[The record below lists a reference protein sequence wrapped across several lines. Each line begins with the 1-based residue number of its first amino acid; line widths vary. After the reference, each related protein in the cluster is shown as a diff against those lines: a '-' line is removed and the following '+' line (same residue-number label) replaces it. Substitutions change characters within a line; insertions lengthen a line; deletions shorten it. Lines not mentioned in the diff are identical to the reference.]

1 MPSGSWNRTVLSPH
15 GVMTGA
21 WTRVAPHAS
30 NRFIA
35 ASRLGTWR
43 VSMPELSTI
52 YDYMRAH
59 ASLLGARILQKYPA
73 LHQFDDPVPPRI
85 ENLLRKPFP
94 AQTIAIMGL
103 AKRWREWRTGMVVA
117 ECGTGKTLI
126 SLRAIHVH
134 SEGRTSTSL
143 AMVPP
148 HLVEKWAREAFLTL
162 PRVRVFLIDDLR
174 NGGDENKS
182 HGVNEV
188 RLRHGR
194 IVREGFRT
202 TLSELRLRKESPSSR
217 RRWLSLCGRPSLFIV
232 GRERAK
238 LGYFWRH
245 AYRVPDS
252 GPYVGCV
259 VNSDTGKPVIIDDS
273 RLTAGE
279 FEKVKIAET
288 IETRGEKS
296 CRPLHSPLWQ
306 ADSDKIRRMAPIE
319 FIGRYMP
326 AWFDYA
332 ICDEI
337 HQLAGDTAQGNAL
350 GTLASYTDKIVG
362 LTGTLL
368 GGYADDLFNTLYRL
382 EARKMKERG
391 YEWGSPGRTGF
402 IQDYGVLETVT
413 RIDPADN
420 ACSKAKTTVT
430 VRRKPGASP
439 LLFGEFLMQLCAF
452 VFLEDISAE
461 LPPYEES
468 FVSMPMDERMRI
480 AYQALEDAI
489 RKALKE
495 HKGNR
500 SVLSTML
507 NTLLLYPDHP
517 YGLGT
522 LYGSE
527 FDPELKR
534 NVRFII
540 AETRDLPAEQLYS
553 KERKL
558 IEEVKR
564 ELAEGHRCQVF
575 AVYTQKR
582 DVTARLERILSNE
595 GIRTAVLRATV
606 DTAKREAWYARQIK
620 EGVQVV
626 ISHPKLVETGLD
638 LLDFPTILFYE
649 SGYSLH
655 TLRQASRR
663 SWRIGQRRPVRVKF
677 LCYEGTMQTA
687 CLRLMGKKLLVALTM
702 EGKFAG
708 EGLQNIDE
716 DDDMLSSMAR
726 ELVERNGIGETA
738 DAVWKALNTEH
749 QKLFPGASRLVD
761 DSCSIEVPTSLLT
774 AQADPAALVEEV
786 IAGDAALIFGQ
797 RPGSLSGRRARGRQT
812 VAGQASLFE

>member
-1 MPSGSWNRTVLSPH
+1 MPV
-15 GVMTGA
+15 
-21 WTRVAPHAS
+21 
-30 NRFIA
+30 
-35 ASRLGTWR
+35 
-43 VSMPELSTI
+43 LSTI
-52 YDYMRAH
+52 YDYMRAN
-59 ASLLGARILQKYPA
+59 ASLLATRILEEYPA
-73 LHQFDDPVPPRI
+73 LHQFGDRPSPRI
-85 ENLLRKPFP
+85 EGLLRRPFP
-94 AQTIAIMGL
+94 AQAIAIMGL
-103 AKRWREWRTGMVVA
+103 AKRWHEARTGMVVA

-126 SLRAIHVH
+126 SLGAIHVH
-134 SEGRTSTSL
+134 SEGSPFTAV

-162 PRVRVFLIDDLR
+162 PGVRVFVIDDLR
-174 NGGDENKS
+174 NGGDENKH

-188 RLRHGR
+188 RLRQGR
-194 IVREGFRT
+194 VVREGLST
-202 TLSELRLRKESPSSR
+202 TLSELRLRRESATPR
-217 RRWLSLCGRPSLFIV
+217 KRWLSFCGRPSLFIV

-245 AYRVPDS
+245 AYRIPRS
-252 GPYVGCV
+252 GPYLGCV
-259 VNSDTGKPVIIDDS
+259 VNSDTGRPVIVDES
-273 RLTAGE
+273 RQTSAE
-279 FEKVKIAET
+279 FEKAKIAET
-288 IETRGEKS
+288 IETRGDKQ
-296 CRPLHSPLWQ
+296 CRTFHSPLWQ
-306 ADSDKIRRMAPIE
+306 ADADRIRRMAPIE

-326 AWFDYA
+326 GWFDYA

-350 GTLASYTDKIVG
+350 GTLASCTDRIVG

-368 GGYADDLFNTLYRL
+368 GGYADDLFNTLFRL
-382 EARKMKERG
+382 EAGRMKEHG
-391 YEWGSPGRTGF
+391 YEWGTTGRSAFT
-402 IQDYGVLETVT
+402 QDYGVLETIT
-413 RIDPADN
+413 KIEPAEN
-420 ACSKAKTTVT
+420 RCSKAKTTSM

-452 VFLEDISAE
+452 VFLEDISGE

-468 FVSMPMDERMRI
+468 YVSVPMDALMLG
-480 AYQALEDAI
+480 AYRELEDGI

-495 HKGNR
+495 HRGNR

-522 LYGSE
+522 LYGTK

-534 NVRFII
+534 NVRFVI
-540 AETRDLPAEQLYS
+540 ADTRDLPEEQLYS

-558 IEEVKR
+558 IEEIRK
-564 ELAEGHRCQVF
+564 ELAEGRRCQVF
-575 AVYTQKR
+575 AVYTQKH
-582 DVTARLERILSNE
+582 DVTARLQRILMNE
-595 GIRTAVLRATV
+595 GIRTAVLRASV
-606 DTAKREAWYARQIK
+606 DTSKREAWYARQIK

-638 LLDFPTILFYE
+638 LLDFPTIIFYE

-716 DDDMLSSMAR
+716 DDDMLSAMAR
-726 ELVERNGIGETA
+726 ELVETNGIGESA
-738 DAVWKALNTEH
+738 DAVWKALNSEH
-749 QKLFPGASRLVD
+749 QKLFPTAS
-761 DSCSIEVPTSLLT
+761 E
-774 AQADPAALVEEV
+774 PAEEV
-786 IAGDAALIFGQ
+786 AVPELSGNVLQSDSGARVLVQELIDSSSVLIFGQ
-797 RPGSLSGRRARGRQT
+797 RPGSGRRTRGKPS
-812 VAGQASLFE
+812 VPEQASLFG

>member
-1 MPSGSWNRTVLSPH
+1 
-15 GVMTGA
+15 
-21 WTRVAPHAS
+21 
-30 NRFIA
+30 
-35 ASRLGTWR
+35 
-43 VSMPELSTI
+43 MPELSTI
-52 YDYMRAH
+52 YDYMRAN
-59 ASLLGARILQKYPA
+59 AGLLGARILREYPA
-73 LHQFDDPVPPRI
+73 LHQFDDPVSPRI
-85 ENLLRKPFP
+85 EGLLRRPFP

-103 AKRWREWRTGMVVA
+103 AKRWLEARTGMVVA

-126 SLRAIHVH
+126 SLGAIDVH
-134 SEGRTSTSL
+134 SEGRPFTAL

-162 PRVRVFLIDDLR
+162 AGVRVFLIDDLR
-174 NGGDENKS
+174 NGGDEGKA

-188 RLRHGR
+188 RLRQGR
-194 IVREGFRT
+194 IVREGFQT
-202 TLSELRLRKESPSSR
+202 SLSEMRLRKTSSSPR
-217 RRWLSLCGRPSLFIV
+217 KRWLSLCGRPSLFIV

-245 AYRVPDS
+245 AYCVPRS
-252 GPYVGCV
+252 GPYLGCV
-259 VNSDTGKPVIIDDS
+259 VNADTGKPVIVDEG
-273 RLTAGE
+273 RLTVAE
-279 FEKVKIAET
+279 FEKVKIAE
-288 IETRGEKS
+288 IVESRGERF
-296 CRPLHSPLWQ
+296 CRPFHSPLWQ
-306 ADSDKIRRMAPIE
+306 ADADKIRRMAPIE

-326 AWFDYA
+326 GWFDYT

-350 GTLASYTDKIVG
+350 GTLASCTDRIVG

-368 GGYADDLFNTLYRL
+368 GGYADDLFNTLFRL
-382 EARKMKERG
+382 EAARMKEHG
-391 YEWGSPGRTGF
+391 YEWGTTGRSSFT
-402 IQDYGVLETVT
+402 QDYGVLETITKVE
-413 RIDPADN
+413 PSDN
-420 ACSKAKTTVT
+420 RCSKSKTTST

-452 VFLEDISAE
+452 VFLEDISGE
-461 LPPYEES
+461 LPPYEETYLS
-468 FVSMPMDERMRI
+468 VPMDPLMMA
-480 AYQALEDAI
+480 AYRELEDAI

-495 HKGNR
+495 HRGNR

-534 NVRFII
+534 NVRFVI
-540 AETRDLPAEQLYS
+540 AETQDLPQEQLYS

-558 IEEVKR
+558 IEEIKK
-564 ELAEGHRCQVF
+564 ELAEGRCCQVF
-575 AVYTQKR
+575 AVYTQKH
-582 DVTARLERILSNE
+582 DVTARLQRILNNE
-595 GIRTAVLRATV
+595 GIRTAVLRASV
-606 DTAKREAWYARQIK
+606 DTSKREVWYARQIK

-638 LLDFPTILFYE
+638 LLDFPTIIFYE

-716 DDDMLSSMAR
+716 DDDMLSAMAR
-726 ELVERNGIGETA
+726 ELVEKNGIGDSA
-738 DAVWKALNTEH
+738 DSVWKALSAEH
-749 QKLFPGASRLVD
+749 QKLFPTTARSID
-761 DSCSIEVPTSLLT
+761 DMSSIEAPASLPTN
-774 AQADPAALVEEV
+774 QADPAALIEEA
-786 IAGDAALIFGQ
+786 IAGDSVLIFGQ
-797 RPGSLSGRRARGRQT
+797 RTGSLSGRRRRGRPT
-812 VAGQASLFE
+812 APEQASLFGFG